1 MGLEV
6 PVSQFIGT
14 GGERGGTGGEQPRDR
29 TFENSATA
37 DALAMT
43 AQNADASYAAR
54 TYYSRMS
61 VLGATIL
68 TAIATMVLAV
78 GAVITA
84 VLAGRAL
91 NKQSEEVRILQ
102 KQAKDATDL
111 LEVQSDQLDV
121 QRDQFESLRKINE
134 KQTEVL
140 GLQAEDL
147 RESIKERERLRKA
160 TERTQAD
167 EITFRMTLKGF
178 PDIAEEDGG
187 GDFAVVPG
195 QMVHMGIVSN
205 GSRRPIKNVKCR
217 IGGAPDIDLLFP
229 KTHSEYSQERSTGSC
244 SRSTRIKDLGLS
256 QVTASFTDDA
266 GLPWQIDQYQHLER
280 LSDSE

>member
-1 MGLEV
+1 
-6 PVSQFIGT
+6 
-14 GGERGGTGGEQPRDR
+14 
-29 TFENSATA
+29 
-37 DALAMT
+37 
-43 AQNADASYAAR
+43 
-54 TYYSRMS
+54 MS

-68 TAIATMVLAV
+68 TAIATVVLAV

-91 NKQSEEVRILQ
+91 KEQSEEVRILQ
-102 KQAKDATDL
+102 KQAKDAADL

-147 RESIKERERLRKA
+147 RESIRERERLRKA
-160 TERTQAD
+160 TERAQAD
-167 EITFRMTLKGF
+167 EISFRMTATRF

-187 GDFAVVPG
+187 GDFAVAPS
-195 QMVHMGIVSN
+195 QTVHLAIVSN

-229 KTHSEYSQERSTGSC
+229 KTHSDLAVIVGRLAAPDTSGRGDPRLIDPVPRSRALQILPGEEYGFVFEINSHT
-244 SRSTRIKDLGLS
+244 DLGLS
-256 QVTASFTDDA
+256 QVTVSFTDDA

-280 LSDSE
+280 LPDSE